1 MCVAQKKYPHKIFM
15 RCFVL
20 CLSDFS
26 KEELVV
32 LASTL
37 AISIS
42 KEVSSDELAILATFF
57 TILGDNLALLSLS

>member
-1 MCVAQKKYPHKIFM
+1 M
-15 RCFVL
+15 RCFIL
-20 CLSDFS
+20 CLSDCS

-37 AISIS
+37 AISIG